1 MKFEGCTRVE
11 SRLGFGTLTWLCNDD
26 VEPLPILTLALDC
39 TAYVALKRCLSF
51 TVSERLLS

>member
-39 TAYVALKRCLSF
+39 TAYVALKRFYPSLS
-51 TVSERLLS
+51 VNAY